1 MYYIIRASAVV
12 RFYALHICAWEYSL
26 FMWWAFKQGKSN
38 RDTFVDAHL
47 SPFAEMKSAVLYQ
60 ANMREIVCWAII
72 EIVCIY
78 FHFFFLFRA
87 HVYTLGHWSH
97 TMHRYECLRVHSQ
110 MMTFLL
116 LYNAL
121 ALLTLM
127 LVQKYRMSILYRW
140 NVQISYFNVRSHPI
154 CKPQHNI
161 INIIVVP
168 CEHWALSIND
178 FTPAR
183 TV

>member
-12 RFYALHICAWEYSL
+12 RFYALHICAREYSL

-78 FHFFFLFRA
+78 FHFFFYLERT
-87 HVYTLGHWSH
+87 YTLSVTGHTQCIDMNAFECIRKWWLFYYFTMRLHCSH
-97 TMHRYECLRVHSQ
+97 WCLCKNIECPFFTGE
-110 MMTFLL
+110 MC
-116 LYNAL
+116 
-121 ALLTLM
+121 
-127 LVQKYRMSILYRW
+127 KYH
-140 NVQISYFNVRSHPI
+140 ISMFGRIRFASHNTI
-154 CKPQHNI
+154 
-161 INIIVVP
+161 
-168 CEHWALSIND
+168 
-178 FTPAR
+178 
-183 TV
+183 

>member
-78 FHFFFLFRA
+78 FHFFFYLERT
-87 HVYTLGHWSH
+87 YTLSVTGH
-97 TMHRYECLRVHSQ
+97 TQCIDMNAFECIRKWW
-110 MMTFLL
+110 LL
-116 LYNAL
+116 LLFYNAL